1 MNWPQARARRRRN
14 ADQQWTLFAGGVAL
28 ASVLLLLVALTRPA
42 PRPVLVLGAAAT
54 AEVVARPVPGS
65 GAVQLP
71 TLVPTLA
78 PTTVAQPI
86 QPALQAGIAVGS
98 APILMYHYVRAVDQG
113 ADPLGWE
120 LSITPELLDQQLAL
134 LAQQGYTGVR
144 MDVLARC
151 MRGEPLCPP
160 RPVAL
165 TFDDGYADAYTAAL
179 PVLQRYGFTA
189 TFYIVSGFV
198 GQPGYMTWEQLA
210 VLRDAG
216 MEIGAHS
223 ISHPDLTT
231 LDAFGLARQ
240 LNEPKAEI
248 EARLGVR
255 VVSFCYPAGR
265 YNGAVIEAVR
275 AAGYEN
281 ATTTRWD
288 NDYSDLL
295 ALPRRRVSGGTT
307 GDEVGWMV
315 VN

>member
-1 MNWPQARARRRRN
+1 MNRHHIRASRGRS
-14 ADQQWTLFAGGVAL
+14 AEQQWTLFAAGVAL
-28 ASVLLLLVALTRPA
+28 ASVLMLLVALTRPA
-42 PRPVLVLGAAAT
+42 TRPVLMLDVPAT
-54 AEVVARPVPGS
+54 AEVVAQPAPGS
-65 GAVQLP
+65 GTAQLP

-78 PTTVAQPI
+78 PAFGAPVL
-86 QPALQAGIAVGS
+86 QPATQGGIAVGS

-120 LSITPELLDQQLAL
+120 LSITPELLDQHLAL

-151 MRGEPLCPP
+151 MRGEPLCPA

-165 TFDDGYADAYTAAL
+165 TFDDGYADAYSAAL
-179 PVLQRYGFTA
+179 PVLQHYGFTA
-189 TFYIVSGFV
+189 TFYVVSGFV

-210 VLRDAG
+210 GLRDAG

-231 LDAFGLARQ
+231 LDAFELARQ

-248 EARLGVR
+248 ETRLGVR

-288 NDYSDLL
+288 NDYRDLL
-295 ALPRRRVSGGTT
+295 ALPRRRISGGTT

-315 VN
+315 GN